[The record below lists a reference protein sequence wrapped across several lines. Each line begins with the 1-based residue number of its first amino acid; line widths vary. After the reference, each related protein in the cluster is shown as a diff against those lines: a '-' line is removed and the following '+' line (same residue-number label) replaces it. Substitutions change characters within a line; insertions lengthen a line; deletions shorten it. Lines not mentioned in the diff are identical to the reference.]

1 MLEINNSQIEFIIKK
16 PFYIFKIN
24 NFLNYKF
31 YLELKNA
38 IPKINNFSKLLNSNN
53 LKYSFNSDDKE
64 SYDEILNSNKIIDR
78 FDRMVKSENFF
89 NIFNNQ
95 LFKEFLLSRISDPI
109 SFLKILRPKN
119 YNKNKSSLIDKLFCQ
134 INSKIQY
141 SYILNSGKISPH
153 TDGVN
158 KLLSLMLYFPE
169 GLKQEKELGTIFWNS
184 NLKNFKNKHIDNSED
199 LDKFYSLSEK
209 ILKTSFEENTLY
221 GFIKNSNSWH
231 SLDTININENYIRKS
246 ININFFI

>member
-119 YNKNKSSLIDKLFCQ
+119 YNKFVNILIF
-134 INSKIQY
+134 
-141 SYILNSGKISPH
+141 
-153 TDGVN
+153 
-158 KLLSLMLYFPE
+158 
-169 GLKQEKELGTIFWNS
+169 
-184 NLKNFKNKHIDNSED
+184 
-199 LDKFYSLSEK
+199 
-209 ILKTSFEENTLY
+209 
-221 GFIKNSNSWH
+221 
-231 SLDTININENYIRKS
+231 
-246 ININFFI
+246 

>member
-1 MLEINNSQIEFIIKK
+1 
-16 PFYIFKIN
+16 
-24 NFLNYKF
+24 
-31 YLELKNA
+31 
-38 IPKINNFSKLLNSNN
+38 
-53 LKYSFNSDDKE
+53 
-64 SYDEILNSNKIIDR
+64 
-78 FDRMVKSENFF
+78 
-89 NIFNNQ
+89 
-95 LFKEFLLSRISDPI
+95 
-109 SFLKILRPKN
+109 
-119 YNKNKSSLIDKLFCQ
+119 
-134 INSKIQY
+134 
-141 SYILNSGKISPH
+141 
-153 TDGVN
+153 
-158 KLLSLMLYFPE
+158 MLYFPE